1 MPVKKARTDRPI
13 QDVLASRYSPYGFA
27 DRSVSRAD
35 LASVFEAARWAASSF
50 NEQPWSFV
58 VALREDPEE
67 FELLLSCLVEGNQS
81 WAKRAPVLALG
92 TFRQKFSHNDR
103 PNRVALHDLGLA
115 SATLTVEA
123 EARGLCVHQMAGIV
137 PDRAR
142 EVYGIPAHVEAATA
156 LAIGYAADP
165 DSLPD
170 NLKLRD
176 STPRERK
183 PTREFVFGAGWGRVA
198 GWLDAE

>member
-1 MPVKKARTDRPI
+1 MPVKKARTDRLI

-27 DRSVSRAD
+27 DRSVSHAD

-123 EARGLCVHQMAGIV
+123 EARGLCVHQMAGIL

-176 STPRERK
+176 LTPRERK
-183 PTREFVFGAGWGRVA
+183 ATREFVFGAGWGRAA

>member
-27 DRSVSRAD
+27 DRSVSHAD

-123 EARGLCVHQMAGIV
+123 EARGLCVHQMAGIL

-176 STPRERK
+176 LTPRERK
-183 PTREFVFGAGWGRVA
+183 PAREFVFGAGWGRAA